1 MRWVVELPHWFKASL
16 FPEILEIY
24 LTRGEIGEIDAN
36 EQPKWFFAAWYLAFS
51 FSAFPVQTLEG
62 DNWAAIAPHGQALQQ
77 FFEKPLTY
85 LTIKTVININ
95 NKSVHQELVNQLE
108 TLKQQHAG
116 HKYPLHISTKQ
127 YTEDM
132 FLVATGHTYMSPTF
146 RRTLYWICTYLGLSL
161 VYRLVMYLNTG
172 HEEYKIKK
180 EFQSEENFQPF
191 QINLT
196 APTRKEI
203 EVKFNGELEE
213 DIIAVDVGQLS
224 DNGDDVG
231 QLPDNGNYVGQLSDN
246 GNDVGQLSDIGNE
259 DCHKEDCQ
267 EEVHNQTNSRYEDS
281 EQAGLEKADNEDCGK
296 ENSIKLDLEKEI
308 YYNDSKDSFVWY
320 QITGHLSYKQYS
332 PLLFHTSTKRKMICI
347 VTVLP

>member
-1 MRWVVELPHWFKASL
+1 MIFLCLIFSL
-16 FPEILEIY
+16 SLSP
-24 LTRGEIGEIDAN
+24 
-36 EQPKWFFAAWYLAFS
+36 
-51 FSAFPVQTLEG
+51 FPVQTLEG

-95 NKSVHQELVNQLE
+95 NKNVHQELVNQLE
-108 TLKQQHAG
+108 GLEQQHAG

-161 VYRLVMYLNTG
+161 IYRLVTYLNTG

-203 EVKFNGELEE
+203 EVKFDGELEE

-224 DNGDDVG
+224 DNDNDVGHLSDNYNDVG
-231 QLPDNGNYVGQLSDN
+231 QLLDN
-246 GNDVGQLSDIGNE
+246 GNDVGQFSDNGNGVGQLSDKDNDVVQLSDNGNE

-267 EEVHNQTNSRYEDS
+267 KEVHDQTNSRHEDS
-281 EQAGLEKADNEDCGK
+281 EQIGLEKGDNEDCGK

-308 YYNDSKDSFVWY
+308 YYNDSRDSFV
-320 QITGHLSYKQYS
+320 
-332 PLLFHTSTKRKMICI
+332 
-347 VTVLP
+347 

>member
-1 MRWVVELPHWFKASL
+1 MRLMLTSHLSDSSL
-16 FPEILEIY
+16 LGF
-24 LTRGEIGEIDAN
+24 
-36 EQPKWFFAAWYLAFS
+36 LAFS
-51 FSAFPVQTLEG
+51 FSTFPVQTLEG

-95 NKSVHQELVNQLE
+95 NKNVHQELVNQLE
-108 TLKQQHAG
+108 KLKQQHAG

-161 VYRLVMYLNTG
+161 IYRLVMYLNTG

-203 EVKFNGELEE
+203 EVKFDGELEE

-224 DNGDDVG
+224 NNGDDVD
-231 QLPDNGNYVGQLSDN
+231 QLPDN
-246 GNDVGQLSDIGNE
+246 GNE

-267 EEVHNQTNSRYEDS
+267 KEVHNQTNSRYEGS
-281 EQAGLEKADNEDCGK
+281 EQVGLEKADNEDCGK

-308 YYNDSKDSFVWY
+308 YYNDSKDSFV
-320 QITGHLSYKQYS
+320 
-332 PLLFHTSTKRKMICI
+332 
-347 VTVLP
+347 